1 MSLLGEILFWHW
13 WVAAIVLLIIEMV
26 VPSLIFLWFGLAAGL
41 VGIILFAFPETS
53 WQIQLLIWAV
63 LSVASLLAGRS
74 YLRRRPIET
83 DRPNLNR
90 RGEQYVGRQFTL
102 QEPVINGLGKIKVD
116 DSIWKIEGEADLPS
130 GAQVK
135 VTAVEGTILKI
146 EPA

>member
-1 MSLLGEILFWHW
+1 M
-13 WVAAIVLLIIEMV
+13 
-26 VPSLIFLWFGLAAGL
+26 
-41 VGIILFAFPETS
+41 
-53 WQIQLLIWAV
+53 
-63 LSVASLLAGRS
+63 GRH
-74 YLRRRPIET
+74 
-83 DRPNLNR
+83 
-90 RGEQYVGRQFTL
+90 FTL

>member
-1 MSLLGEILFWHW
+1 MSLLSEILFWHW
-13 WVAAIVLLIIEMV
+13 WVAGIALLIIEMV

-41 VGIILFAFPETS
+41 VGVILLAFPEMS
-53 WQIQLLIWAV
+53 WQIQLLIWAA

-74 YLRRRPIET
+74 YLRRRPIKS

-90 RGEQYVGRQFTL
+90 RGEQYVGRHFTL
-102 QEPVINGLGKIKVD
+102 QEPVVNGLGKIKVD